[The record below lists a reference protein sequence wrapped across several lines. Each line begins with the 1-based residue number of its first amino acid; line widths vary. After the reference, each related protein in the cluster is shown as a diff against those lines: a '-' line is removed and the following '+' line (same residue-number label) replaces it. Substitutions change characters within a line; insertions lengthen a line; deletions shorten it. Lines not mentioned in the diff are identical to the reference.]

1 MEVTNLTYIE
11 MMRRRNEILKRNI
24 GSMILKS
31 NKQGLSGQESSFYKN
46 MIKELHQGESEINAF
61 RNQS

>member
-1 MEVTNLTYIE
+1 MTYIE

-46 MIKELHQGESEINAF
+46 MIKELHQGESEINAY